1 MARKRSVAELKRS
14 PAKREV
20 DEIVR
25 RPYSIEFAY
34 GVSPDEGVLA
44 YAVEWPDCFAAGR
57 TREEALAALERTMRD
72 LAAYRAEHGLEIPD
86 PVSTFSGRLVLRL
99 PRALHRDAVHRA
111 MKEGTSLNGWLM
123 SAIARELGPT
133 SENQARGTE
142 VREPKAAYRAGRA
155 TGGPKSLGRRRPSEN
170 LIRRHR

>member
-1 MARKRSVAELKRS
+1 MAL
-14 PAKREV
+14 KREV

-86 PVSTFSGRLVLRL
+86 PVSTFSGRLVLRC
-99 PRALHRDAVHRA
+99 
-111 MKEGTSLNGWLM
+111 T
-123 SAIARELGPT
+123 
-133 SENQARGTE
+133 
-142 VREPKAAYRAGRA
+142 VR
-155 TGGPKSLGRRRPSEN
+155 
-170 LIRRHR
+170 